1 MIGRADIEGSKS
13 NVAMGAWL
21 PQASSLIPRD
31 LMLSF
36 PTALTSPPLGVSV
49 FLLPLVT
56 ISSGSSMYLRP
67 CKDPHLTMRWTAQCL
82 LRLYPSRLL
91 IIQSPELSP
100 VLLKVLHEEAL
111 SLRLA
116 FGALRTSQHPGVSLV
131 HSPLAATTC
140 SRELQY
146 LIPQT
151 FRYCLTWQ
159 RWGSLPGTDDNVVLI
174 PVVTFLTPLA

>member
-82 LRLYPSRLL
+82 TALPESAADHPIPWTVSRTP
-91 IIQSPELSP
+91 QSTARRGVISSLGVRGSKDFPASRC
-100 VLLKVLHEEAL
+100 VASAL
-111 SLRLA
+111 SSCCDHVQQRVTVPNSTDVSVLPNLA
-116 FGALRTSQHPGVSLV
+116 TMRI
-131 HSPLAATTC
+131 AA
-140 SRELQY
+140 RD
-146 LIPQT
+146 
-151 FRYCLTWQ
+151 W
-159 RWGSLPGTDDNVVLI
+159 W
-174 PVVTFLTPLA
+174 